1 MTPIKKPEKKRK
13 RQSSPFRR
21 VKTEEIKLMDDRL
34 GDRMAE
40 DCLGGV
46 IGWGKRAHEQLKAVK
61 GKKFT
66 VCLMKSRNSLSNI
79 YRVDL
84 H

>member
-1 MTPIKKPEKKRK
+1 
-13 RQSSPFRR
+13 
-21 VKTEEIKLMDDRL
+21 MDDRL

-46 IGWGKRAHEQLKAVK
+46 VGWGKRAHEQLKTVK

-66 VCLMKSRNSLSNI
+66 VCLRKSRN
-79 YRVDL
+79 
-84 H
+84 